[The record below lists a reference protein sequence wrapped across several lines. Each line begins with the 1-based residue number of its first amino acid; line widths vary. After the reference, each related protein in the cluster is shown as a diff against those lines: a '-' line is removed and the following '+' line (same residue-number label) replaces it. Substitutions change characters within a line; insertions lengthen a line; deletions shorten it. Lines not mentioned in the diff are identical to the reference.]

1 VRLLLDTCAFLWL
14 SGQPDRLSPSAALAI
29 NDESN
34 ELLLSDVTVWEIVLK
49 HRVGKLPLPADPR
62 EWIPEQIAFFNL
74 PTLPID
80 RAAIFR
86 AGELAVPHRD
96 PFDRQ
101 PAAQALVGA
110 LHFVT
115 SDRVF
120 DDLGVSRC
128 W

>member
-1 VRLLLDTCAFLWL
+1 MKLLLDTCAFLWL
-14 SGQPDRLSPSAALAI
+14 SGQPDRLSPSAAHAI

-34 ELLLSDVTVWEIVLK
+34 DLLLSDVTVWEIVLK
-49 HRVGKLPLPADPR
+49 YRVGKLPLPVAPR

-74 PTLPID
+74 QTLQLD
-80 RAAIFR
+80 HEAIFR
-86 AGELAVPHRD
+86 AGELAAPHRD
-96 PFDRQ
+96 PFDRLL
-101 PAAQALVGA
+101 AAQALVGE